1 VIVPIRIVKKLKKG
15 ERIKLEIL
23 LDASR
28 NKEFVENNRE
38 RLEEIKSMSEESSGY
53 SQKKFRG
60 VYISPEEEAKLL
72 EQFSTVVTQDFEDEY
87 HMSSKERAD
96 MKQRYEKF
104 FKLKNFTK
112 KIRRLDK
119 FVEAYRIC
127 MDIVNDIAETNGIY
141 SPEEFKKKVMSG
153 AITITG
159 LQFPKFQG
167 KKKKRINWDY
177 VAEFVADPTRDI
189 RELTEQDEIAQEAEV
204 TANSTESELDYY
216 LRPLA
221 EEEQAALDFRLAK
234 EDDGV
239 MIGAEIDKK
248 HQKNLLKKVPSMV
261 KIINDAGK
269 SAQSARGRA
278 HVWDMDS
285 SEMQALKSYD
295 DAIRGKSELAMPKF
309 SGKIHKTS
317 DVDAYVYALDEYLK
331 NNTYVEYNGRL
342 VTEADKEEMEYLA
355 ALENAGWNLR
365 NLYDNKDKEK
375 RDKKASKD
383 ELKRIKVLRKTLA
396 TMQERSSLREKG
408 YTSKEIERILEEK
421 ASKGKKKKKKAKKKI
436 DGILLDAV
444 NSDEEDFKAYAKKMS
459 KLTGGN

>member
-1 VIVPIRIVKKLKKG
+1 
-15 ERIKLEIL
+15 L

-28 NKEFVENNRE
+28 NKEFVENNKE
-38 RLEEIKSMSEESSGY
+38 RLEEMKSMSEESSGY
-53 SQKKFRG
+53 FQKQFRG

-87 HMSSKERAD
+87 HMSSEERAD
-96 MKQRYEKF
+96 MKARYEKF

-119 FVEAYRIC
+119 FVEAYRVC

-141 SPEEFKKKVMSG
+141 SPEEFKKKVFSG

-189 RELTEQDEIAQEAEV
+189 RELTEQDEIAEEAEV
-204 TANSTESELDYY
+204 HANSSDSELDYY
-216 LRPLA
+216 LKPL
-221 EEEQAALDFRLAK
+221 EKKEQELLDFRLSK
-234 EDDGV
+234 EDDGD
-239 MIGAEIDKK
+239 MISAEIDKK
-248 HQKNLLKKVPSMV
+248 HQKSLLKKVPSMV

-269 SAQSARGRA
+269 SAQATRGRA

-295 DAIRGKSELAMPKF
+295 DAIRGKSEVTMPKF
-309 SGKIHKTS
+309 NGNFHKTS
-317 DVDAYVYALDEYLK
+317 DVDAYVFALDEYEK

-342 VTEADKEEMEYLA
+342 VTMSDKEEMEYLA

-383 ELKRIKVLRKTLA
+383 ELKRIKLLRKTLA
-396 TMQERSSLREKG
+396 TMQEKSSLREKG
-408 YTSKEIERILEEK
+408 YSSKEIERILADKEK
-421 ASKGKKKKKKAKKKI
+421 EGKKKKKKGKKKV
-436 DGILLDAV
+436 DDILLDAV

-459 KLTGGN
+459 KMAGGK